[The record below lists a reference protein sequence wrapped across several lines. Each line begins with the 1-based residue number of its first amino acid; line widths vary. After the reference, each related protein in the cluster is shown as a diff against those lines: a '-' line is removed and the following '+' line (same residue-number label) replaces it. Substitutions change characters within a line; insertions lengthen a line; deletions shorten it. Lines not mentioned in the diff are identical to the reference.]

1 MCAWKW
7 PAPWTN
13 VFSFEFFFP
22 IPFMLET
29 LPYLQI
35 FGMEMYFFAGKQFYL
50 WHIVSSGFIILVLNF
65 PTCSTCTFS
74 FLSCPNV
81 ILSYSIR
88 CQLSCVKQILMNAL
102 GWENGHWKVLHQS
115 ITQQVTKKVYQY
127 IYIILWTS
135 IVVTNHLFP
144 KLSIS

>member
-1 MCAWKW
+1 MCLKM
-7 PAPWTN
+7 TSSLN
-13 VFSFEFFFP
+13 KCFFFW
-22 IPFMLET
+22 IFF
-29 LPYLQI
+29 PYSIYVGNPSLSSD
-35 FGMEMYFFAGKQFYL
+35 FWDGNVFFAGKQFYL